1 MYNFWLWKLSKRLTW
16 YRCSARQKGRFWAK
30 FKNNNN
36 IQAFLY
42 RIISLASFS
51 WRIYIS
57 VTNCFAWVPNYIG
70 KVFKC
75 WPPFWPEFRRVKC
88 TTSMFVLEQQR
99 CLYDFYQIWKKNNFF
114 FISIC
119 LPAYITCIQFFLQ
132 LNFRRVNLFQDKHY
146 VIGYWG
152 QLQSVYQ
159 LEGYRSGKMIKVQS
173 L

>member
-1 MYNFWLWKLSKRLTW
+1 MYNFWLWKLSKRLIR
-16 YRCSARQKGRFWAK
+16 YRYRARQKGRFWAK

-99 CLYDFYQIWKKNNFF
+99 CLYDFYQIWKKKQLFLHFNLSTSVHYLHSFF
-114 FISIC
+114 FYSKTLDVSIC
-119 LPAYITCIQFFLQ
+119 FKINTMWLDIGGNCSLCI
-132 LNFRRVNLFQDKHY
+132 
-146 VIGYWG
+146 
-152 QLQSVYQ
+152 S
-159 LEGYRSGKMIKVQS
+159 
-173 L
+173 

>member
-1 MYNFWLWKLSKRLTW
+1 MYNFWLWKLNKRLIR
-16 YRCSARQKGRFWAK
+16 YRYRARQKGRFWAK
-30 FKNNNN
+30 LKKQN

-51 WRIYIS
+51 WIIYIS

-99 CLYDFYQIWKKNNFF
+99 CLYDFYQIWKKTTFSSF
-114 FISIC
+114 
-119 LPAYITCIQFFLQ
+119 
-132 LNFRRVNLFQDKHY
+132 
-146 VIGYWG
+146 
-152 QLQSVYQ
+152 QSVYQ
-159 LEGYRSGKMIKVQS
+159 RTLPAFIFFYSKTLDVSICFKINTMWLDIGGNCS
-173 L
+173 LCIS